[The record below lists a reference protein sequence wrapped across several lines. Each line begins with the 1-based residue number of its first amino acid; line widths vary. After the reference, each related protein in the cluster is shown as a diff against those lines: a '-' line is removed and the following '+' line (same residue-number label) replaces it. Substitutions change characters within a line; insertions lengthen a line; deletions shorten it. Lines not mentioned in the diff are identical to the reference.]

1 MECSLA
7 TGFWLQDTLVTAG
20 DRSKNEVVSD
30 LWKWN
35 QSRNSAAEL
44 YILFIY
50 NSLITPSPSSFYLVL
65 IKDIWYIVADATF

>member
-30 LWKWN
+30 LLRLPRYN
-35 QSRNSAAEL
+35 YSRVDRLNKTF
-44 YILFIY
+44 ILLKTLGY
-50 NSLITPSPSSFYLVL
+50 
-65 IKDIWYIVADATF
+65 K

>member
-30 LWKWN
+30 LLRLPRYSY
-35 QSRNSAAEL
+35 SRVDRL
-44 YILFIY
+44 DKTFILLKTLGY
-50 NSLITPSPSSFYLVL
+50 
-65 IKDIWYIVADATF
+65 K